1 MCEFKT
7 YKMKT
12 IKTIFVIA
20 VLALVVVSC
29 KNETQLETKTVD
41 NETTS
46 EVKKE
51 IDANATIAKAEFT
64 IEGMTC
70 AMGCA
75 KTIEKKLSKM
85 EGVKTATVD
94 FDKKLAMVEYDEAT
108 VTPALLEETVTKVGD
123 SYKVENMQ
131 TVESFSTNFAKKECS
146 PDCKKVGCDHQ
157 ANKASAEGNSES
169 EKMGCKADCKKAC
182 CAKKA

>member
-1 MCEFKT
+1 
-7 YKMKT
+7 MKT
-12 IKTIFVIA
+12 LKLVLAIA
-20 VLALVVVSC
+20 VLSLVAFSC
-29 KNETQLETKTVD
+29 KNEKELETKTIEV
-41 NETTS
+41 EAT

-51 IDANATIAKAEFT
+51 ISADATIAKAEFN

-85 EGVKTATVD
+85 EGVKSAKVD

-108 VTPALLEETVTKVGD
+108 VTPTSLEETVTKVGD
-123 SYKVENMQ
+123 SYTVNNMK

-146 PDCKKVGCDHQ
+146 PDCKKEGCDHGADQ
-157 ANKASAEGNSES
+157 ATSEGIKGENK
-169 EKMGCKADCKKAC
+169 GCKEDCKKAC